1 MFGALKLCGT
11 AVPRDRNGLNFGS
24 ALPPGT
30 DQGLFRPGVHLGQA
44 AASTTSLYQVLR
56 VTANASP
63 MKIKSAYQ
71 SLAKQYHPDA
81 SRSESDDRI
90 SSRLWPSNTT

>member
-11 AVPRDRNGLNFGS
+11 AIPRDRNGLNFGS

-30 DQGLFRPGVHLGQA
+30 DQGLLHPGVHRGQA
-44 AASTTSLYQVLR
+44 AATTASLYEVLR

-63 MKIKSAYQ
+63 TKIKSAYR
-71 SLAKQYHPDA
+71 SLAKQYHPNA
-81 SRSESDDRI
+81 SWSQSDDRI
-90 SSRLWPSNTT
+90 SSRFWPSNTT

>member
-11 AVPRDRNGLNFGS
+11 AVLQDRNGLNFGS

-30 DQGLFRPGVHLGQA
+30 DQGLLRLGVHRGQA
-44 AASTTSLYQVLR
+44 AASTTSLYEVLR

-63 MKIKSAYQ
+63 KKIKSAYR

-81 SRSESDDRI
+81 SRSESYDRI
-90 SSRLWPSNTT
+90 SSRFWPSNTT